1 MILLSCLYGFGQ
13 IKEYYGQ
20 GTTQSLIFMSNMY
33 LLNAKLL
40 KLQLFPASVKRNRYI
55 FRNVLAL
62 TKRAGSDDQY

>member
-1 MILLSCLYGFGQ
+1 LYGFGQ

-20 GTTQSLIFMSNMY
+20 GTTTQSLNFMSNVY

-62 TKRAGSDDQY
+62 AKRAGSGDQS